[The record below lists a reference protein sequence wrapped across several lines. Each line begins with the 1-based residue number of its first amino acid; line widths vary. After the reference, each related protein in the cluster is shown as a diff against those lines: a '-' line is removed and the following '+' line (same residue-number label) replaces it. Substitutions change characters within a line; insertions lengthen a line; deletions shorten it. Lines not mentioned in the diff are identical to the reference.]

1 MPSRGYGA
9 LDAGRRLIREP
20 DVADPGQYRR
30 RVAELAAI
38 YVALFCLSTAGIAL
52 LVVHGRLFVT
62 LSQRS
67 NVETLTIAFLLL
79 FFGYI
84 ALLSARGAWGGLRIG
99 AYRLAARLARDPAR
113 VERRKI
119 AALGRSHKRQAVA
132 INFLIERA
140 DHPGEPF
147 ELRVAD
153 EAGCVGSI
161 HVDGARLEH
170 RSGHREGSN
179 ELLAY
184 FVRQVSRVLGTDP
197 EELEVV
203 HWKSVDDE
211 GWFQYL
217 AGVESMRLLGRRLGG
232 EPLWPRLTLSP
243 RHCEELERRMGAV
256 CRAVREEAF
265 LPQLEF
271 EGEHKIPIIPEPL
284 GIISLG
290 RRERRVDP
298 LSSMGLALAIV
309 AVVVALIVWFIVRPP
324 WVPGR

>member
-1 MPSRGYGA
+1 M
-9 LDAGRRLIREP
+9 DAGRRLIREP
-20 DVADPGQYRR
+20 DVSDPDHYRR

-38 YVALFCLSTAGIAL
+38 YVAIFGLSAAGIAL
-52 LVVHGRLFVT
+52 LLVNGRLFVT

-67 NVETLTIAFLLL
+67 NVETLTVAFLLL

-84 ALLSARGAWGGLRIG
+84 AFISARGAWGGLRIG
-99 AYRLAARLARDPAR
+99 AFRLAARLVHDPKR
-113 VERRKI
+113 IEQRKI
-119 AALGRSHKRQAVA
+119 AALAGPSQRQAVA
-132 INFLIERA
+132 VNLLIERA
-140 DHPGEPF
+140 DRPGEPF

-153 EAGCVGSI
+153 DVGCVGTI
-161 HVDGARLEH
+161 RIDGARIEH
-170 RSGHREGSN
+170 HAGHRKGSN
-179 ELLAY
+179 DLLAY
-184 FVRQVSRVLGTDP
+184 FVRQISSVLGSDP

-211 GWFQYL
+211 GWYQYV
-217 AGVESMRLLGRRLGG
+217 AGVESMRMLGRRLGG
-232 EPLWPRLTLSP
+232 EALWPRLTLSQAQ
-243 RHCEELERRMGAV
+243 CDELERRMARV
-256 CRAVREEAF
+256 CRAAREEAF
-265 LPQLEF
+265 LPQLEY

-298 LSSMGLALAIV
+298 LSSMGVALVIV